1 MIVKLRCKIRYLFHL
16 IASLEHDMNI
26 WFERVPELNLHLR
39 RLTSNQAKDIIEFS
53 LENHWETKDFHQ
65 ISKEFEEFIHKRL
78 ANEPKYSELLF
89 LQAKLL
95 FFAGDLEK
103 LNSLFTVSAATQNIP
118 GVQLYYAL
126 GLAFQGHS
134 KEGLEIL
141 EHIDLGLYEKD
152 SFLKLEVLSATLFIY
167 SIKRDYLAV
176 SEYFYQIYNYINS
189 NEFSDEFKA
198 HILPWAY
205 LRQAYTIR
213 AQGKVFKAIELIES
227 CYSGL
232 RSFPHRFFHA
242 MALTLHGHCYH
253 NLGNIETALEFYD
266 QAIDIGVEIQSWI
279 LLSILYNRVA
289 LAMMAQKQ
297 PKLAKRYFN
306 QAITHAKQ
314 SNANWLIIGPLVNLA
329 QYKLAEGKINE
340 AIDDYHQ
347 FVDVASGTG
356 DEQELCYA
364 QLTLAELYKGVGD
377 IPKSKYYLSEGFKLA
392 LKLGIFRTISRP
404 EDEANYN

>member
-1 MIVKLRCKIRYLFHL
+1 M
-16 IASLEHDMNI
+16 S
-26 WFERVPELNLHLR
+26 P
-39 RLTSNQAKDIIEFS
+39 NQVKDIIDFS
-53 LENHWETKDFHQ
+53 TSNYWETKDFHQ
-65 ISKEFEEFIHKRL
+65 ISHEFEEFIQNRL
-78 ANEPKYSELLF
+78 VDEAKYSELLY

-95 FFAGDLEK
+95 FFAGDLVK
-103 LNSLFTVSAATQNIP
+103 LNNLFTLSAATQNIP

-141 EHIDLGLYEKD
+141 ERIDLDLYEND
-152 SFLKLEVLSATLFIY
+152 HFLKLEILSATLFIY

-176 SEYFYQIYNYINS
+176 SEYFFQIYNFIDS
-189 NEFSDEFKA
+189 NEVADEVRA
-198 HILPWAY
+198 HLLPWAY
-205 LRQAYTIR
+205 LRQAYSIR
-213 AQGKVFKAIELIES
+213 AQGKIFKAMELIDS

-232 RSFPHRFFHA
+232 RTFPHRFFQV
-242 MALTLHGHCYH
+242 MALTLMGHCHH
-253 NLGNIETALEFYD
+253 NLGNIKRALEFYD
-266 QAIDIGVEIQSWI
+266 QAIDIAVEIESWI

-297 PKLAKRYFN
+297 PKLAKRYFD
-306 QAITHAKQ
+306 QAISQAKQ
-314 SNANWLIIGPLVNLA
+314 SNANWLTIGPLVNLA

-347 FVDVASGTG
+347 FVEVASGAG

-364 QLTLAELYKGVGD
+364 QLTLAELYKGIGD
-377 IPKSKYYLSEGFKLA
+377 IPKSKYFLSEGFKLA

>member
-1 MIVKLRCKIRYLFHL
+1 MKTWV
-16 IASLEHDMNI
+16 ED
-26 WFERVPELNLHLR
+26 VPELNLHLR
-39 RLTSNQAKDIIEFS
+39 RLPPNQVKDIVEFAIT
-53 LENHWETKDFHQ
+53 NHWETKDFHQ
-65 ISKEFEEFIHKRL
+65 IAQEFEEFIRTRPV
-78 ANEPKYSELLF
+78 NEPRYTELLY

-95 FFAGDLEK
+95 FFAGDLAR
-103 LNSLFTVSAATQNIP
+103 LNNLFTLTAATQNIP
-118 GVQLYYAL
+118 GVQVYYAL

-134 KEGLEIL
+134 KEGLEVL
-141 EHIDLGLYEKD
+141 ERINLDLYKND
-152 SFLKLEVLSATLFIY
+152 SFLKLEILSATLFIY

-176 SEYFYQIYNYINS
+176 SEFFNQIYKLVEKNKIT
-189 NEFSDEFKA
+189 DEYKA
-198 HILPWAY
+198 HLLPWAY
-205 LRQAYTIR
+205 LRQAYSIR
-213 AQGKVFKAIELIES
+213 AQGKVFQAMELIES
-227 CYSGL
+227 CYAGL
-232 RSFPHRFFHA
+232 RSFPHRFFQV
-242 MALTLHGHCYH
+242 MALTLTGHCYH
-253 NLGNIETALEFYD
+253 NMGNIKTALEFYD
-266 QAIDIGVEIQSWI
+266 QAIDIGNEIQSWI

-306 QAITHAKQ
+306 QAIDLAKQ

-347 FVDVASGTG
+347 FVEVATGTG

-377 IPKSKYYLSEGFKLA
+377 IPKSKYFLSEGFKLA

-404 EDEANYN
+404 EDEADYN

>member
-1 MIVKLRCKIRYLFHL
+1 MKTWV
-16 IASLEHDMNI
+16 ED
-26 WFERVPELNLHLR
+26 VPELNLHLR
-39 RLTSNQAKDIIEFS
+39 RLAPNQVKDIVEFAMT
-53 LENHWETKDFHQ
+53 NHWETKDFHQ
-65 ISKEFEEFIHKRL
+65 IAQEFEEFISTRPV
-78 ANEPKYSELLF
+78 NEPRYYELLY

-95 FFAGDLEK
+95 FFAGDLAR
-103 LNSLFTVSAATQNIP
+103 LNNLFTLSAATQNIP
-118 GVQLYYAL
+118 GVQIYYAL

-134 KEGLEIL
+134 KESLEIL
-141 EHIDLGLYEKD
+141 ERMELDLYKND
-152 SFLKLEVLSATLFIY
+152 SFIKLEILSTTLFIH

-176 SEYFYQIYNYINS
+176 SEFFNQIYKFVAANKIT
-189 NEFSDEFKA
+189 DEHKA
-198 HILPWAY
+198 HLLPWAY
-205 LRQAYTIR
+205 LRQAYSIR
-213 AQGKVFKAIELIES
+213 AQGKVFQAMELIES
-227 CYSGL
+227 CYAGL
-232 RSFPHRFFHA
+232 RSFPHRFFQV
-242 MALTLHGHCYH
+242 MALTLSGHCYH
-253 NLGNIETALEFYD
+253 NMGNIKTALEFYD
-266 QAIDIGVEIQSWI
+266 QAIDIGNEIQSWI

-306 QAITHAKQ
+306 QAIDLAKQ

-347 FVDVASGTG
+347 FVEVAIGTG

-377 IPKSKYYLSEGFKLA
+377 IPKSKYFLSEGFKLA

-404 EDEANYN
+404 EDEADYN

>member
-1 MIVKLRCKIRYLFHL
+1 
-16 IASLEHDMNI
+16 MNT
-26 WFERVPELNLHLR
+26 WFESVPELNLHLR
-39 RLTSNQAKDIIEFS
+39 RLSPNQVKDIIDFS
-53 LENHWETKDFHQ
+53 TSNYWETKDFHQ
-65 ISKEFEEFIHKRL
+65 ISHEFEEFIQNRL
-78 ANEPKYSELLF
+78 VDEAKYSELLYI
-89 LQAKLL
+89 QAKLL
-95 FFAGDLEK
+95 FFAGDLVK
-103 LNSLFTVSAATQNIP
+103 LNNLFTLSAATQNIP

-141 EHIDLGLYEKD
+141 ERIDLDLYEND
-152 SFLKLEVLSATLFIY
+152 HFLKLEILSATLFIY

-176 SEYFYQIYNYINS
+176 SEYFFQIYNFIDS
-189 NEFSDEFKA
+189 NEVADETRA
-198 HILPWAY
+198 HLLPWAY
-205 LRQAYTIR
+205 LRQAYSIR
-213 AQGKVFKAIELIES
+213 AQGKIFKAMELIDS

-232 RSFPHRFFHA
+232 RSFPHRFFQV
-242 MALTLHGHCYH
+242 MALTLMGHCHH
-253 NLGNIETALEFYD
+253 NLGNIKRALEFYD
-266 QAIDIGVEIQSWI
+266 QAIDIAVEIESWI

-297 PKLAKRYFN
+297 PKLAKRYFD
-306 QAITHAKQ
+306 QAISQAKQ

-347 FVDVASGTG
+347 FVEVASGAG

-364 QLTLAELYKGVGD
+364 QLTLAELYKGIGD
-377 IPKSKYYLSEGFKLA
+377 IPKSKYFLSEGFKLA

>member
-1 MIVKLRCKIRYLFHL
+1 MKTWV
-16 IASLEHDMNI
+16 E
-26 WFERVPELNLHLR
+26 EVPELNLHLR
-39 RLTSNQAKDIIEFS
+39 RLAPNQVNDIVAFAKT
-53 LENHWETKDFHQ
+53 NHWEIKDFHQ
-65 ISKEFEEFIHKRL
+65 ITQEFEEFISTRPV
-78 ANEPKYSELLF
+78 NEPRYPELVY

-95 FFAGDLEK
+95 FFAGDLAG
-103 LNSLFTVSAATQNIP
+103 LNSLYTLSAATQNIP
-118 GVQLYYAL
+118 GVQVYYAL

-141 EHIDLGLYEKD
+141 ERIDLDLYKND
-152 SFLKLEVLSATLFIY
+152 SLIKLEILSATLFIY

-176 SEYFYQIYNYINS
+176 SELFHQIYKFIDVNKIT
-189 NEFSDEFKA
+189 DEYKA
-198 HILPWAY
+198 HLLPWAY
-205 LRQAYTIR
+205 LRQAYSIR
-213 AQGKVFKAIELIES
+213 AQGKVFQAMELIES
-227 CYSGL
+227 CYNGL
-232 RSFPHRFFHA
+232 RSFPHRFFQV
-242 MALTLHGHCYH
+242 MALTLSGHCHH
-253 NLGNIETALEFYD
+253 NMGNITTALEFYD
-266 QAIDIGVEIQSWI
+266 QAIDIGNEIQSWI

-306 QAITHAKQ
+306 QAIDLAKQ
-314 SNANWLIIGPLVNLA
+314 SHANWLIIGPLVNLA

-347 FVDVASGTG
+347 FIDVATGTG

-377 IPKSKYYLSEGFKLA
+377 IPKSKYFLSEGFKLA

-404 EDEANYN
+404 EDEADYN

>member
-1 MIVKLRCKIRYLFHL
+1 
-16 IASLEHDMNI
+16 MNS
-26 WFERVPELNLHLR
+26 WFESVPELNLHLR
-39 RLTSNQAKDIIEFS
+39 RLSPNQVKDIVDFS
-53 LENHWETKDFHQ
+53 KSNYWETKDFHQ
-65 ISKEFEEFIHKRL
+65 ISHEFEEFIQNRL
-78 ANEPKYSELLF
+78 VDEAKYSELLY

-95 FFAGDLEK
+95 FFAGDLAK
-103 LNSLFTVSAATQNIP
+103 LNNLFTFSAAIQNIP

-141 EHIDLGLYEKD
+141 ERIDLDLYEND
-152 SFLKLEVLSATLFIY
+152 YFIKLEILSAFLFIY

-176 SEYFYQIYNYINS
+176 SEYFFQIYNFIDS
-189 NEFSDEFKA
+189 NKVADEIKA
-198 HILPWAY
+198 HLLPWAY
-205 LRQAYTIR
+205 LRQAYSIR
-213 AQGKVFKAIELIES
+213 AQGKIFKAMELIDS

-232 RSFPHRFFHA
+232 RSFPHRFFQV
-242 MALTLHGHCYH
+242 MALTLMGHCHH
-253 NLGNIETALEFYD
+253 NLGNIKRALEFYD

-289 LAMMAQKQ
+289 LAMIAQKK

-306 QAITHAKQ
+306 QAISQAKQ
-314 SNANWLIIGPLVNLA
+314 SNANWLTIGPLVNLA
-329 QYKLAEGKINE
+329 QYKLREGKINE

-347 FVDVASGTG
+347 FVEVALGAG

-364 QLTLAELYKGVGD
+364 QLTLAELYKGIGD
-377 IPKSKYYLSEGFKLA
+377 IPKSKYFLSEGFKLA

>member
-1 MIVKLRCKIRYLFHL
+1 
-16 IASLEHDMNI
+16 MNT
-26 WFERVPELNLHLR
+26 WFESVPELNLHLR
-39 RLTSNQAKDIIEFS
+39 RLSPNQVKDIIDFS
-53 LENHWETKDFHQ
+53 TSNYWETKDFHQ
-65 ISKEFEEFIHKRL
+65 ISHEFEEFIQNRL
-78 ANEPKYSELLF
+78 VDEAKYSELLY

-95 FFAGDLEK
+95 FFAGDLVK
-103 LNSLFTVSAATQNIP
+103 LNNLFTLSAATQNIP

-141 EHIDLGLYEKD
+141 ERIDLDLYEND
-152 SFLKLEVLSATLFIY
+152 HFLKLEILSATLFIY

-176 SEYFYQIYNYINS
+176 SEYFFQIYNFIDS
-189 NEFSDEFKA
+189 NEVADEVRA
-198 HILPWAY
+198 HLLPWAY
-205 LRQAYTIR
+205 LRQAYSIR
-213 AQGKVFKAIELIES
+213 AQGKIFKAMELIDS

-232 RSFPHRFFHA
+232 RTFPHRFFQV
-242 MALTLHGHCYH
+242 MALTLMGHCHH
-253 NLGNIETALEFYD
+253 NLGNIKRALEFYD
-266 QAIDIGVEIQSWI
+266 QAIDIAVEIESWI

-297 PKLAKRYFN
+297 PKLAKRYFD
-306 QAITHAKQ
+306 QAISQAKQ
-314 SNANWLIIGPLVNLA
+314 SNANWLTIGPLVNLA

-347 FVDVASGTG
+347 FVEVASGAG

-364 QLTLAELYKGVGD
+364 QLTLAELYKGIGD
-377 IPKSKYYLSEGFKLA
+377 IPKSKYFLSEGFKLA

>member
-1 MIVKLRCKIRYLFHL
+1 MKTWV
-16 IASLEHDMNI
+16 E
-26 WFERVPELNLHLR
+26 EVPELNLHLR
-39 RLTSNQAKDIIEFS
+39 RLAPNQVNDIVAFAKT
-53 LENHWETKDFHQ
+53 NHWEIKDFHQ
-65 ISKEFEEFIHKRL
+65 ITQEFEEFISTRPV
-78 ANEPKYSELLF
+78 NEPRYPELVY

-95 FFAGDLEK
+95 FFAGDLAG
-103 LNSLFTVSAATQNIP
+103 LNSLYTLSAATQNIP
-118 GVQLYYAL
+118 GVQVYYAL

-141 EHIDLGLYEKD
+141 ERIDLDLYKND
-152 SFLKLEVLSATLFIY
+152 SLIKLEILSATLFIY

-176 SEYFYQIYNYINS
+176 SELFHQIYKFIDVNKIT
-189 NEFSDEFKA
+189 DEYKA
-198 HILPWAY
+198 HLLPWAY
-205 LRQAYTIR
+205 LRQVYSIR
-213 AQGKVFKAIELIES
+213 AQGKVFQAMELIES
-227 CYSGL
+227 CYNGL
-232 RSFPHRFFHA
+232 RSFPHRFFQV
-242 MALTLHGHCYH
+242 MALTLSGHCHH
-253 NLGNIETALEFYD
+253 NMGNITTALEFYD
-266 QAIDIGVEIQSWI
+266 QAIDIGNEIQSWI

-306 QAITHAKQ
+306 QAIDLAKQ
-314 SNANWLIIGPLVNLA
+314 SHANWLIIGPLVNLA

-347 FVDVASGTG
+347 FIDVATGTG

-377 IPKSKYYLSEGFKLA
+377 IPKSKYFLSEGFKLA

-404 EDEANYN
+404 EDEADYN

>member
-1 MIVKLRCKIRYLFHL
+1 
-16 IASLEHDMNI
+16 MNE
-26 WFERVPELNLHLR
+26 WFESVPELNLHLK
-39 RLTSNQAKDIIEFS
+39 RLTPSQAKDIINFATS
-53 LENHWETKDFHQ
+53 NHWEIKDFHQ
-65 ISKEFEEFIHKRL
+65 ISREFEELVHNRHVD
-78 ANEPKYSELLF
+78 EPKYNELLY

-95 FFAGDLEK
+95 FFAGDLAK
-103 LNSLFTVSAATQNIP
+103 LNNLYTLSAATQNIP
-118 GVQLYYAL
+118 GVQVYYAL

-141 EHIDLGLYEKD
+141 EHIDLDLYKND
-152 SFLKLEVLSATLFIY
+152 SYLKLEILSATLFIY

-176 SEYFYQIYNYINS
+176 SEFFHQIYKFVDS
-189 NEFSDEFKA
+189 SKFSDEIKA
-198 HILPWAY
+198 HSLPWAY
-205 LRQAYTIR
+205 LRQAYSIR
-213 AQGKVFKAIELIES
+213 AQGKIYQAMELIES

-232 RSFPHRFFHA
+232 RSFPHRFFQV
-242 MALTLHGHCYH
+242 MALTLSGHCHH
-253 NLGNIETALEFYD
+253 NMGNIKTALEFYD
-266 QAIDIGVEIQSWI
+266 QAIDIGNEIQSWI

-289 LAMMAQKQ
+289 LAMMAQRQ

-314 SNANWLIIGPLVNLA
+314 SNANWLIIGPLVNLT

-340 AIDDYHQ
+340 AIDNYHQ
-347 FVDVASGTG
+347 FVEVATGTG

-364 QLTLAELYKGVGD
+364 QLTLAELYKEVGD
-377 IPKSKYYLSEGFKLA
+377 IPKSRYFLSEGFKLA

>member
-1 MIVKLRCKIRYLFHL
+1 ML
-16 IASLEHDMNI
+16 SNMDT
-26 WFERVPELNLHLR
+26 WFERVPELSLHLR
-39 RLTSNQAKDIIEFS
+39 RLTSDQAKEIIEFS
-53 LENHWETKDFHQ
+53 RVNHWETKDFHQ
-65 ISKEFEEFIHKRL
+65 ISREYEEFIQDRRVD
-78 ANEPKYSELLF
+78 EPKYSELLY

-95 FFAGDLEK
+95 FFAGDLAK
-103 LNSLFTVSAATQNIP
+103 LNDLFTLSAVSQDIP

-141 EHIDLGLYEKD
+141 EHIDLDLYD
-152 SFLKLEVLSATLFIY
+152 SFIKLEILSVTLFIY

-176 SEYFYQIYNYINS
+176 SDFFYQIYNHLDS
-189 NEFSDEFKA
+189 KEFTDELRA
-198 HILPWAY
+198 HLLPWAY
-205 LRQAYTIR
+205 LRQAYSIR
-213 AQGKVFKAIELIES
+213 AQGKVFEAMELIET
-227 CYSGL
+227 CYTNL
-232 RSFPHRFFHA
+232 RSYPHRFFQV
-242 MALTLHGHCYH
+242 MALTLMGHCHH
-253 NLGNIETALEFYD
+253 NLGNIQRALEFYD
-266 QAIDIGVEIQSWI
+266 QAIDISVEIQSWI

-289 LAMMAQKQ
+289 LAMMAQKK

-306 QAITHAKQ
+306 QAITQAKQ

-329 QYKLAEGKINE
+329 QYKLAEGKISE

-347 FVDVASGTG
+347 FVEVALGTG

-364 QLTLAELYKGVGD
+364 QLTLAELYKGIGD
-377 IPKSKYYLSEGFKLA
+377 IPKSKYFLSEGFKLA